1 MINKAKEFIGIG
13 VSGKLKL
20 MDYYNKNCYPYI
32 QPNRKYKIKPNDEWC
47 AMFTSVIA
55 HMCGLKPEKFPYEVS
70 VFQQRKWA
78 ISKGLYYNDT
88 SKIKPNDLIIYDWKN
103 NNTYDHVG
111 IVVGVQDGIVKVIE
125 GNKNDTVGYRYVSI
139 NSAEVDGYIS
149 IHYDGGSD
157 NEVGELPLLDG
168 DRIAVKAL
176 RTVTGVYGNGI
187 ERKAKLGADYEQ
199 VQRLINLM

>member
-1 MINKAKEFIGIG
+1 MINKAQKYLG
-13 VSGKLKL
+13 VKRDGKLKL
-20 MDYYNKNCYPYI
+20 MAYYNEHCYPYI

-47 AMFTSVIA
+47 AMFTSVMA
-55 HMCGLKPEKFPYEVS
+55 HMVGLKSTDFPYEVS
-70 VFQQRKWA
+70 VYQQRKWA
-78 ISKGLYYNDT
+78 ISKGLYYTDV

-111 IVVGVQDGIVKVIE
+111 IVVGVQDNIVKVIE

-139 NSAEVDGYIS
+139 NSSEVDGYIS

-168 DRIAVKAL
+168 DRIAVMAL
-176 RTVTGVYGNGI
+176 RAVTGRYGNGS